1 VEIETNQAQK
11 EGEMMDDQT
20 NSNPAISIN
29 CPACGEK
36 VEKTQRELNL
46 YGMDINCPNC
56 NHSIDASDNND

>member
-1 VEIETNQAQK
+1 MN
-11 EGEMMDDQT
+11 DQT
-20 NSNPAISIN
+20 NSSPAIRIN

-56 NHSIDASDNND
+56 NHSIDASDDNS